1 MRRVVIFLALALA
14 VIPAGA
20 AVAQDVS
27 PRIVGPVGQ
36 VQDAAPADWPFMTFV
51 YPRGAYL
58 CGGSVVTSRW
68 ILTAAHCTHEAEP
81 PFEPIEDFPVYPGA
95 YRLDDLPQRF
105 VADAKRVFPSYDPVT
120 SVGDI
125 ALLRIPSPTV
135 AQPVALPRDTDD
147 VPGGAVSGQIAGWG
161 LTTCT
166 TPNPYNPNA
175 CYSTSYSGGTDE
187 TATVL
192 QTVPSGVPFIAD
204 NSCEVFYPADF
215 QQESM
220 LCAGNAPSP
229 GALRNDTCSGD
240 SGGPLTA
247 DINGRRVVAGVTSW
261 GYLCGVPDRPGVYS
275 RVTTALGWI
284 CDTVTSPTSITAAAA
299 GSTGATVSWTPDTTT
314 CPWNN
319 PTVQVTASPG
329 GASASAPLSAGVVTL
344 SGLAAGSSYTI
355 SARVTS
361 SGATPPAA
369 TTTVALPAPAPT
381 PTPVAPVPP
390 PCTQTFFQQDTRTW
404 RNATAPNGTAAVRV
418 VSRIRVYNDLESWC
432 RTKLTFIFRNART
445 GARLLQLPG
454 STLGYRTLDGRDFS
468 APVIS
473 WPTTREFR
481 FEGSDP
487 TGLNRKDARLV
498 LVSFLKRTSSM
509 PAQSNVELLVVRRVP
524 TNTAQA
530 ASTAN
535 PLFAQKNG
543 FRIAIGW
550 AAVS

>member
-27 PRIVGPVGQ
+27 PRIVGPNAGDA
-36 VQDAAPADWPFMTFV
+36 VQAEWPFIAYENFV
-51 YPRGAYL
+51 TPGATYM
-58 CGGSVVTSRW
+58 CGGSVISPRW
-68 ILTAAHCTHEAEP
+68 VVTAAHCATIAP
-81 PFEPIEDFPVYPGA
+81 AGSTRLWPGA
-95 YRLDDLPQRF
+95 YDISALGAPVVPDASIVHPLYDEVTEKWDFALARLPAKTAVAPVSLPAPADDSAL
-105 VADAKRVFPSYDPVT
+105 AAS
-120 SVGDI
+120 I
-125 ALLRIPSPTV
+125 ASAGT
-135 AQPVALPRDTDD
+135 TF
-147 VPGGAVSGQIAGWG
+147 IAGWG
-161 LTTCT
+161 VTNLGVVAPAELQAVAVGIPFVSDTQCGSGAGGLLD
-166 TPNPYNPNA
+166 PFYGSRFDA
-175 CYSTSYSGGTDE
+175 ST
-187 TATVL
+187 
-192 QTVPSGVPFIAD
+192 
-204 NSCEVFYPADF
+204 
-215 QQESM
+215 M
-220 LCAGNAPSP
+220 LCAGNAPGTGSP
-229 GALRNDTCSGD
+229 YPNDDTCQGD
-240 SGGPLTA
+240 SGGPLVTVLA
-247 DINGRRVVAGVTSW
+247 GRRTLVGTTSW
-261 GYLCGVPDRPGVYS
+261 GDGCGDVDKPGVYA
-275 RVTTALGWI
+275 RVTAARDWI
-284 CDTVTSPTSITAAAA
+284 CDTVTSPTSITAAAV
-299 GSTGATVSWTPDTTT
+299 GSSGATVSWTPDTTT

-432 RTKLTFIFRNART
+432 RTKLTFIFRNVRT